1 MKVFTSPFNNPF
13 INLAIEDHFLRGGA
27 DLPVLLFYV
36 NRPCMVMGRFQ
47 NPWIETNLPYLAAN
61 DIWLVRRQS
70 GGGTVFHDFGNLNW
84 SFIFP
89 GGMLDRRKHAD
100 LLREAFAQAQIELEV
115 SPRNDLWLQG
125 KKVSGSAYKQT
136 KSASFHHGTL
146 LVSSDLIKLEE
157 GLRQTIVP
165 KATKSIA
172 SVRSVV
178 TTLSAHYPGI
188 EIRDVIE
195 LVSHFFHTIPFEL
208 DATLLSLPELQKGFT
223 ELTNWQ
229 WLWGETPLFELQ
241 EGLEIRK
248 GIVEKTGQRFDR
260 SSMENRLSQESMN
273 RLFPD
278 FSEQHRSSSLIL

>member
-1 MKVFTSPFNNPF
+1 MKVFTSPFTNPF
-13 INLAIEDHFLRGGA
+13 INLALEDYFLRAGA
-27 DLPVLLFYV
+27 DLPVLFFYV
-36 NRPCMVMGRFQ
+36 NRPCVVMGRFQ

-70 GGGTVFHDFGNLNW
+70 GGGTVFHDLGNLNW
-84 SFIFP
+84 SFITP
-89 GGMLDRRKHAD
+89 GGMFDRRKHAD
-100 LLREAFAQAQIELEV
+100 LLREAFARAQIAVEV

-146 LVSSDLIKLEE
+146 LVSSDLGKLEE
-157 GLRQTIVP
+157 GLRQTVVP

-172 SVRSVV
+172 SVRSAV

-188 EIRDVIE
+188 EIHDVID
-195 LVSHFFHTIPFEL
+195 LVSHFFQTIPFEL
-208 DATLLSLPELQKGFT
+208 EATLLSLPEVQRSFT
-223 ELTNWQ
+223 ELTSWE
-229 WLWGETPLFELQ
+229 WLWGETPHFELE

-248 GIVEKTGQRFDR
+248 GIIEGTGKRFER
-260 SSMENRLSQESMN
+260 SAVCDQLSQDSLA

-278 FSEQHRSSSLIL
+278 FSEQHKSSNLIS